1 VRQSAGLNTC
11 CPMTKTL
18 QQGGSLR
25 TRFWWRYTFPMS
37 RDFRLDRTPVDVL
50 DYEVAQ
56 EQAAALGRMGRA
68 LEAALAKLR
77 EFDATLP
84 RPGAPVS
91 AQQARRIL
99 VTEAGYALWM
109 FVVQREACGLRDS
122 RTLMREYN
130 VPNEVQQCMGAVPAP
145 SMTSTT

>member
-1 VRQSAGLNTC
+1 
-11 CPMTKTL
+11 M
-18 QQGGSLR
+18 
-25 TRFWWRYTFPMS
+25 
-37 RDFRLDRTPVDVL
+37 PVDVL
-50 DYEVAQ
+50 DYEIAQ

-68 LEAALAKLR
+68 LEVALAKLR
-77 EFDATLP
+77 EFDATPP

-122 RTLMREYN
+122 RTVMREYD
-130 VPNEVQQCMGAVPAP
+130 VPNEVQQCMGAVPAT
-145 SMTSTT
+145 SMTSAT